1 MLVHQKPIY
10 FTEKTEGILINI
22 FVQPRSARNA
32 IVGPYKDALKIK
44 LTAPP
49 VEGAANKLC
58 IGLLAKCLNLPKSS
72 IEIKF
77 GHTGRSKGVLIRI
90 PDGKSNQDERN
101 RIIKFLSSFSQQTS

>member
-1 MLVHQKPIY
+1 MICQKPTY
-10 FTEKTEGILINI
+10 LKEKPEGILINI

-58 IGLLAKCLNLPKSS
+58 INLLAKCLKLPKSS

-77 GHTGRSKGVLIRI
+77 GHTGRSKGVFISI
-90 PDGKSNQDERN
+90 PDDKSNQDERN
-101 RIIKFLSSFSQQTS
+101 RIIEFLYSFSQ

>member
-1 MLVHQKPIY
+1 LVLQKPAY
-10 FTEKTEGILINI
+10 LTEKPEGILIKI
-22 FVQPRSARNA
+22 FVQPRSAQNA

-49 VEGAANKLC
+49 VEGAANKMC
-58 IGLLAKCLNLPKSS
+58 IGLLAKCLNLTKSS

-90 PDGKSNQDERN
+90 PDKISNRNERK
-101 RIIKFLSSFSQQTS
+101 RIIEFLSSFSQQTS